1 MINLEDHLPK
11 RKFIS
16 KLKLK
21 SQEISLGDTPKDVS
35 PESID
40 LSSGDSNPLEIE
52 TETVDNTKA
61 SKMIKRISA
70 TEEVSE
76 QR

>member
-16 KLKLK
+16 KLELK
-21 SQEISLGDTPKDVS
+21 SQEISLGDTPEDVS
-35 PESID
+35 LESID
-40 LSSGDSNPLEIE
+40 LSSGDPSPLEIE

-70 TEEVSE
+70 TEEASE
-76 QR
+76 